1 MTSETWLRDH
11 ESLAA
16 LVFII
21 LSLALIAVFTWV
33 ERRFF
38 QKYSAPSFRD
48 SRTPPHSATNKASL
62 S

>member
-1 MTSETWLRDH
+1 MAWPDPQDYAIIMTSGTWLQDH

-21 LSLALIAVFTWV
+21 LSLALIGAFTWL

-38 QKYSAPSFRD
+38 HK
-48 SRTPPHSATNKASL
+48 
-62 S
+62 